1 MDERRRD
8 YPDLLTR
15 LARIEEKII
24 AVDKRINGS
33 IEEIEK
39 HIEHGQAWRLAII
52 GVAGLLIFQSLVF
65 ASMWGKLCS
74 AVDRNSSLLD
84 KIIEIRPKIAEDIAK

>member
-39 HIEHGQAWRLAII
+39 HIEHGRSWRVAII
-52 GVAGLLIFQSLVF
+52 GVAGMVIIQSFLF
-65 ASMWGKLCS
+65 ASMWGKLCNM
-74 AVDRNSSLLD
+74 VDRNSSLLD